1 MSRYY
6 SAAAAKLQEAL
17 IDVDVDR
24 PEDTPL
30 EREAQR
36 KRGLAISQ
44 AVVECYEASD
54 QPRQTKAWKD
64 RVKQLRASENENETE
79 QVK

>member
-1 MSRYY
+1 MFPRKMSRYY

-30 EREAQR
+30 AREAQR
-36 KRGLAISQ
+36 KRGLAITQ
-44 AVVECYEASD
+44 AVVECYEAS
-54 QPRQTKAWKD
+54 TKVWKD
-64 RVKQLRASENENETE
+64 RVKQLQASENENETE